1 MEDGPLFAKVKER
14 GGEKALEELN
24 ALVKKDAEW
33 KPSGDA
39 NPPEKWKEGHGLR
52 NSKHLKPLRT
62 WLEKVGR
69 GNLEEGL
76 EALVDNVLKSKGKD
90 EDATGEKT
98 VMAAGRFLELE
109 KPELLALSVAFNVYA
124 GPTAVRHNA
133 CVLGGIG
140 MKERTHMSG
149 PNAMYEEV
157 KRTKELKTVTLDAIH
172 SVCQL
177 ATVAYIHDP
186 KALTFMCRNARRS
199 YFEGGI
205 LPAVLEAEAAD
216 DDSWKK
222 LLFRGTDGADTPV
235 FFLRDRGNCN
245 YIQRRLRN
253 GRHVN
258 ISALKALSKEEK
270 IELLVQQER
279 YVRKPVYDN
288 LLRKGEVFKQLFEIN
303 NLEPT
308 EERLRQLRQLGASKE
323 IAQGNI
329 PDHQTHRISRLT
341 REEQLSGRSINNYGR
356 STGSSDKKWWV
367 AK

>member
-1 MEDGPLFAKVKER
+1 MEDGPLFHKVKER

-24 ALVKKDAEW
+24 ALVKEDAKW

-62 WLEKVGR
+62 WLETVGR

-98 VMAAGRFLELE
+98 VMAAGRFLELKE
-109 KPELLALSVAFNVYA
+109 PELVALSVAFNLYV
-124 GPTAVRHNA
+124 GPCAVRHNA

-140 MKERTHMSG
+140 MKEKTHMSG
-149 PNAMYEEV
+149 PGAMYDEV
-157 KRTKELKTVTLDAIH
+157 KRTTELETVTQFAIH

-205 LPAVLEAEAAD
+205 LPAVLGAAAA

-222 LLFRGTDGADTPV
+222 LLFRGTEGADTPV
-235 FFLRDRGNCN
+235 F
-245 YIQRRLRN
+245 RLDKDGKN
-253 GRHVN
+253 HYL
-258 ISALKALSKEEK
+258 SA
-270 IELLVQQER
+270 
-279 YVRKPVYDN
+279 
-288 LLRKGEVFKQLFEIN
+288 G
-303 NLEPT
+303 
-308 EERLRQLRQLGASKE
+308 
-323 IAQGNI
+323 
-329 PDHQTHRISRLT
+329 
-341 REEQLSGRSINNYGR
+341 
-356 STGSSDKKWWV
+356 
-367 AK
+367 

>member
-1 MEDGPLFAKVKER
+1 MEDGPLFHKVKER

-39 NPPEKWKEGHGLR
+39 NPPEDWKEGDGLR
-52 NSKHLKPLRT
+52 NNKYLKPLRT
-62 WLEKVGR
+62 WLETVGR

-98 VMAAGRFLELE
+98 VMAAGRFLELKE
-109 KPELLALSVAFNVYA
+109 PELVALSVAFNLYV

-149 PNAMYEEV
+149 PGAMYEEV
-157 KRTKELKTVTLDAIH
+157 RELTELKSVTVGAIR

-177 ATVAYIHDP
+177 AAVAYIHDSS
-186 KALTFMCRNARRS
+186 ALAFMCRQARHS

-205 LPAVLEAEAAD
+205 LPAVLEAAAA

-235 FFLRDRGNCN
+235 FSLHARGNYY

-270 IELLVQQER
+270 IELLVQQEL

-308 EERLRQLRQLGASKE
+308 EERLKELRQLGASKE

-329 PDHQTHRISRLT
+329 PTHQQHRINRLKLPEQIPGRSKT
-341 REEQLSGRSINNYGR
+341 RSGRNAGR
-356 STGSSDKKWWV
+356 ADKPYYKS
-367 AK
+367 